1 MKRNLIWA
9 VPMLSLAVLSLM
21 APVRG
26 EDKPASLNSSADK
39 QAKILILT
47 GNEYPGHKWKETAPF
62 LCKFLAT
69 DRRLATSVNENASFL
84 ASQQLNDYDAIV
96 LNYMNW
102 ESPDPGEAAPAEPS
116 KFVAGGKGLVLV
128 HFACGAFQGWPEF
141 RNIAGRTYDPKLR
154 PHDPHGK
161 FTVTFPNKEDPI
173 TKGMKPFET
182 VDELYTCLAGDKEI
196 QVVATAVSKVDK
208 KDYPM
213 AFLNCYGKGRVFH
226 CVLGHDVRGL
236 TPTVCRNCIAV
247 ARRGPRAC
255 RRSRPP
261 GPLARAFERATTRCV
276 RVTTVRNAMH
286 GVQFDLAN
294 LCRTTVALG
303 GWRIRKTDRRA
314 DNAMHRGA
322 TPRRFLRSSAEPMSP
337 KSEPPLS
344 QPPSLPP
351 PFRLLSPFAPRKF
364 RSFAERKATPTAR
377 RARSVPRAKR
387 AGPGSPHR

>member
-21 APVRG
+21 ATARG

-102 ESPDPGEAAPAEPS
+102 ESPDPGEAARANLQ

-226 CVLGHDVRGL
+226 CVLGHDVRALSADGVQEL
-236 TPTVCRNCIAV
+236 Y
-247 ARRGPRAC
+247 RRGTAWAA
-255 RRSRPP
+255 
-261 GPLARAFERATTRCV
+261 G
-276 RVTTVRNAMH
+276 
-286 GVQFDLAN
+286 
-294 LCRTTVALG
+294 
-303 GWRIRKTDRRA
+303 
-314 DNAMHRGA
+314 
-322 TPRRFLRSSAEPMSP
+322 
-337 KSEPPLS
+337 
-344 QPPSLPP
+344 LPP
-351 PFRLLSPFAPRKF
+351 VAP
-364 RSFAERKATPTAR
+364 AGTAR
-377 RARSVPRAKR
+377 Q
-387 AGPGSPHR
+387 GL